1 MLHFDTVNNIPP
13 EGIESGGPLSTLGDF
28 VLPVALGELGLPIC
42 VNVRPLPRS
51 DGYNHAVM
59 VAKNTIRDL
68 VSEEVERTLQSFL
81 NGLVANATYQ
91 NTPPLQDPNGLPGI
105 QSHQLVRPFHDDSV
119 GKLVPL
125 SKPNKKSLKNELQHR
140 LKSLLKGIRKVIP

>member
-51 DGYNHAVM
+51 DGYNHAVQ
-59 VAKNTIRDL
+59 VAQNTVRNI

-81 NGLVANATYQ
+81 NGLTGQQTYQ
-91 NTPPLQDPNGLPGI
+91 NAPPRQDPNGLPGI
-105 QSHQLVRPFHDDSV
+105 QSHQLVRP
-119 GKLVPL
+119 
-125 SKPNKKSLKNELQHR
+125 LKR
-140 LKSLLKGIRKVIP
+140 ALKMSYSTA

>member
-51 DGYNHAVM
+51 DGYNHAVQ
-59 VAKNTIRDL
+59 VAQNTVRNI

-81 NGLVANATYQ
+81 NGLTGQQTYQ
-91 NTPPLQDPNGLPGI
+91 NAPPRQDPNGLPGI

>member
-1 MLHFDTVNNIPP
+1 MQQINNEPID
-13 EGIESGGPLSTLGDF
+13 GIESGGPLSTLGDF

-51 DGYNHAVM
+51 DGYNHAVQ
-59 VAKNTIRDL
+59 VAQNTVRNI

-81 NGLVANATYQ
+81 NGLTGQQTYQ
-91 NTPPLQDPNGLPGI
+91 NAPPRQDPNGLPGI

>member
-1 MLHFDTVNNIPP
+1 MQQINNEPID
-13 EGIESGGPLSTLGDF
+13 GIESGGPLSTLGDF

-105 QSHQLVRPFHDDSV
+105 QSHQLIRPTYDNNNEKQGVRVLPQ
-119 GKLVPL
+119 KRTILQR
-125 SKPNKKSLKNELQHR
+125 LKVN
-140 LKSLLKGIRKVIP
+140 LKSLITRRKGFIL